1 MYGIYKTMVDDHYV
15 TDASLA
21 DAISSAYLIDT
32 EADWPT
38 AVELAR
44 LFAHEHAQRLSV
56 AVTDSGNLTEVTGAT
71 FATNNGT
78 RVWYSAK
85 PLRDTDR
92 DTDRTAGR
100 AANT

>member
-1 MYGIYKTMVDDHYV
+1 MYGIYKTMVDDRNV

-21 DAISSAYLIDT
+21 DAITSAHLIAT
-32 EADWPT
+32 EADWPI

-44 LFAHEHAQRLSV
+44 LFAHEHAERLDVSV
-56 AVTDSGNLTEVTGAT
+56 ADSGNFAATTGAT

-85 PLRDTDR
+85 PLRDTDLA
-92 DTDRTAGR
+92 TLRTAQQN
-100 AANT
+100 A

>member
-1 MYGIYKTMVDDHYV
+1 MYGIYKTMVDDQHV
-15 TDASLA
+15 TDATLA

-32 EADWPT
+32 ETDWPT

-44 LFAHEHAQRLSV
+44 LFAHEHADRIG
-56 AVTDSGNLTEVTGAT
+56 VTTADSGNLSEVTGAT
-71 FATNNGT
+71 FATHNGT

-92 DTDRTAGR
+92 DSDRDSDR
-100 AANT
+100 ATND

>member
-1 MYGIYKTMVDDHYV
+1 MYGIYKTMVDDHHV

-21 DAISSAYLIDT
+21 DAITSAYLITT

-44 LFAHEHAQRLSV
+44 LFAAEHAERLTVSV
-56 AVTDSGNLTEVTGAT
+56 ADSGNLSEITGAT
-71 FATNNGT
+71 FATHNGT

-92 DTDRTAGR
+92 TRG
-100 AANT
+100 